1 MDNQPPPNTVDIE
14 TESKKLR
21 RHFKFTQDDLEENR
35 RGFLS
40 KKQMERIAYYERG
53 GKLMFIIIGTLLLIF
68 PVGFAKTTISGI
80 SSSYQDNFIF
90 EHAAWAWS
98 LIIAIQAIF
107 GLFLLAVGMAG
118 IFLIVSQFLK
128 IKPYKLA
135 SIRGRARLEKGH
147 GGRFSH
153 VYYDLHINEQQ
164 FDGDSTIN
172 KVISQGVEYI
182 VYYLENNMEIMSI
195 EIVSNGD

>member
-1 MDNQPPPNTVDIE
+1 MDNHLPSNIVDIE

-35 RGFLS
+35 RGVLS

-68 PVGFAKTTISGI
+68 PVGFAKTIITGI
-80 SSSYQDNFIF
+80 SSSYQNNFIL
-90 EHAAWAWS
+90 EHAAWAWG
-98 LIIAIQAIF
+98 LTVAIQVIF
-107 GLFLLAVGMAG
+107 GLFLLAIGIAG

-128 IKPYKLA
+128 IKPYKLV

-147 GGRFSH
+147 GRRFSH

-164 FDGDSTIN
+164 FDGDSTMN

-182 VYYLENNMEIMSI
+182 VYYLESNAEIMSI
-195 EIVSNGD
+195 EKASNGD